1 MSNSNSVAMVS
12 NEPDDLPQLAAQRKS
27 KRGFAAMDP
36 NVVRELAR
44 RGGIAAHV
52 VGTAHE
58 FSPEEARAA
67 GRKGGLAGRAAMQVV
82 GERKQG

>member
-1 MSNSNSVAMVS
+1 MDSSETQ
-12 NEPDDLPQLAAQRKS
+12 EPNDLPQLAVQRKP

-44 RGGIAAHV
+44 RGGIAAHR

-67 GRKGGLAGRAAMQVV
+67 GRKGGLAGRTNATEVV
-82 GERKQG
+82 GELEGA